1 MTSHP
6 KPSEPLIGLSWPP
19 VGRIYLYSRS
29 GRGRGQGNAVANV
42 AMCESSGCGNDS
54 TSGRIHRAA
63 APPED
68 THRSHS
74 PSALRAAPSRQ
85 DGLPGVADAAQVGPP
100 VSAGAGS
107 GFWRGVRVR
116 TEAAGEGMRGMA
128 NFCGCGYQTFFVMTF
143 AVGKIPKTIFL
154 SQLVSTLVSK
164 HFHSILNGYYPLKKV
179 LGQSFEVLIKALTNN
194 RRLGFHWVT
203 SQQQSETRQTSSFIS
218 KELHIFS

>member
-1 MTSHP
+1 MTWIYICHCIGGVVTSHP

-128 NFCGCGYQTFFVMTF
+128 NFCGLWL
-143 AVGKIPKTIFL
+143 PDFL
-154 SQLVSTLVSK
+154 CNDVC
-164 HFHSILNGYYPLKKV
+164 PL
-179 LGQSFEVLIKALTNN
+179 GRY
-194 RRLGFHWVT
+194 RR
-203 SQQQSETRQTSSFIS
+203 RSSCLSWF
-218 KELHIFS
+218 LR